1 MNEII
6 EIIVGIKDK
15 KKNIRFARKSDKNCK
30 KPENVKKIKNG
41 DAEKVNRLIYLTF
54 SSVRTIWLH

>member
-15 KKNIRFARKSDKNCK
+15 KKWDLQGNPAKTVKPRKYIENK
-30 KPENVKKIKNG
+30 KG
-41 DAEKVNRLIYLTF
+41 DA
-54 SSVRTIWLH
+54 